1 MLISVIKPGFDR
13 RQAAS
18 KLKGRLKEFRTGR
31 LVSVIDFY
39 VPFRIYDV
47 EMRNAGRSTRG
58 VFGIDA
64 ATGELDLFCFD
75 ALPSED
81 EKHRVETR
89 RFAPVSIDEAR
100 AGAVIEERLKRE
112 VYLKG
117 FFRVSGLKIEPRF
130 IEILF
135 IPYWVGLYER
145 AGRFHIDAVNA
156 LNGSLEGGKLRHL
169 IAEWFQSPSFSKAAQ
184 GHKDHKAAES
194 GEEPMP
200 Q

>member
-1 MLISVIKPGFDR
+1 MLISVIKPRIDR
-13 RQAAS
+13 GKAAS
-18 KLKGRLKEFRTGR
+18 KLRGRLKEIRIGR

-39 VPFRIYDV
+39 VPFRIYSVD
-47 EMRNAGRSTRG
+47 MTNAGRSTRG

-81 EKHRVETR
+81 EKHQVETK
-89 RFAPVSIDEAR
+89 RFAPVSIEEAR
-100 AGAVIEERLKRE
+100 AGGMLEERLKRE

-117 FFRVSGLKIEPRF
+117 FFRVSGLKIEPRPV
-130 IEILF
+130 EILF

-156 LNGSLEGGKLRHL
+156 LNGSLEGGKLRGL
-169 IAEWFQSPSFSKAAQ
+169 VAEWFQSPSWSNTRQ